1 MHINHNNEDDFEEMY
16 EGVKEHLFSEN
27 FFERLHIEYEGRFLD
42 ILKKVLKMANDDDLL
57 SEVLLKTLQIYHK
70 LEFEDTIESLSEKGL
85 IRMVVDENGRL
96 GYEINFED

>member
-1 MHINHNNEDDFEEMY
+1 MHINHNNEDDFE
-16 EGVKEHLFSEN
+16 
-27 FFERLHIEYEGRFLD
+27 
-42 ILKKVLKMANDDDLL
+42 DLL